1 MMRWAVALRRRL
13 AWNQALVDVVIAVFL
28 TIGSLLAVYDL
39 VPRLGVRSVPM
50 DALGLVLLSLQTVPL
65 AFRQRHPTAVLAII
79 GSAITVYNLLGYLP
93 GAGGI
98 AVVFALYSVAAN
110 TDRRTALTAAA
121 ITTIGIA
128 VSIAGSAM
136 AGNVR
141 QEDLL
146 VTAIANYV
154 IYATAWILGDNVR
167 VRRAY
172 TASLEARAAMLERE
186 RGEHARLA
194 VVEERARI
202 ARELHDVVA
211 HHVSVMVVQA
221 AAARRILVRDPAQA
235 TEALDVVETTGREA
249 LAEMRRMLG
258 VLRSDESSDDLAP
271 QPSLERL
278 DALLDQVRD
287 AGLRVQLLVEGDAR
301 PLPPGIDLN
310 AYRIVQEALTNV
322 LKHAGSARATVRIRY
337 GQRHL
342 ELEITDDG
350 RGAAAAILRAPGGG
364 QGLIGMRERAKLH
377 GGGVRAGPRKEGGYR
392 VMARLRIDGP
402 DRTPA
407 AASPTA
413 TPPTA
418 TSPTATSATSTVS
431 SPLDPAPDHLS

>member
-1 MMRWAVALRRRL
+1 MIRSAVAHRRRL
-13 AWNQALVDVVIAVFL
+13 AWNQAVIDAVVAGFL
-28 TIGSLLAVYDL
+28 TILSLFAVFDV
-39 VPRLGVRSVPM
+39 VPRLGIRSVPI
-50 DALGLVLLSLQTVPL
+50 DALGLALLSLQTVPL
-65 AFRQRHPTAVLAII
+65 AFRQRFPTAVLAII

-98 AVVFALYSVAAN
+98 AVAIALYSVAAN

-121 ITTIGIA
+121 ATAIGIA
-128 VSIAGSAM
+128 VSLAASATS
-136 AGNVR
+136 GNVK

-146 VTAIANYV
+146 VTAVANYV
-154 IYATAWILGDNVR
+154 IYATAWILGDNIR

-221 AAARRILVRDPAQA
+221 SAARRILVRDPAQA
-235 TEALDVVETTGREA
+235 TEALDVVETTGRQA
-249 LAEMRRMLG
+249 LVEMRRMLG
-258 VLRSDESSDDLAP
+258 VLRDDESSRDLSP

-278 DALLDQVRD
+278 DALIDQVRD
-287 AGLRVQLLVEGDAR
+287 AGLAVELVIEGDPR

-322 LKHAGSARATVRIRY
+322 LKHAGTASAGVRIRY
-337 GQRHL
+337 GRRHL

-350 RGAAAAILRAPGGG
+350 RGAAAAILDAPGGG
-364 QGLIGMRERAKLH
+364 QGLVGMRERAQLH
-377 GGGVRAGPRKEGGYR
+377 HGGVRAGPRKEGGYR

-402 DRTPA
+402 DPTPA
-407 AASPTA
+407 
-413 TPPTA
+413 
-418 TSPTATSATSTVS
+418 S
-431 SPLDPAPDHLS
+431 SPLDPAPDQLS

>member
-1 MMRWAVALRRRL
+1 MIRSAVAHRRRL
-13 AWNQALVDVVIAVFL
+13 AWNQAVIDAVVAGFL
-28 TIGSLLAVYDL
+28 TILSLFAVFDV
-39 VPRLGVRSVPM
+39 VPRLGIRSVPI
-50 DALGLVLLSLQTVPL
+50 DALGLALLSLQTVPL
-65 AFRQRHPTAVLAII
+65 AFRQRFPTAVLAII

-98 AVVFALYSVAAN
+98 AVAIALYSVAAN

-121 ITTIGIA
+121 ATAIGIA
-128 VSIAGSAM
+128 VSLAASATS
-136 AGNVR
+136 GNVK

-146 VTAIANYV
+146 VTAVANYV
-154 IYATAWILGDNVR
+154 IYATAWILGDNIR

-221 AAARRILVRDPAQA
+221 SAARRILVRDPAQA
-235 TEALDVVETTGREA
+235 TEALDVVETTGRQA
-249 LAEMRRMLG
+249 LVEMRRMLG
-258 VLRSDESSDDLAP
+258 VLRDDESSRDLSP

-278 DALLDQVRD
+278 DALIDQVRD
-287 AGLRVQLLVEGDAR
+287 AGLAVELVIEGDPR

-322 LKHAGSARATVRIRY
+322 LKHAGTASARVRIRY
-337 GQRHL
+337 GRRHL

-350 RGAAAAILRAPGGG
+350 RGAAAAILDAPGGG
-364 QGLIGMRERAKLH
+364 QGLVGMRERAQLH
-377 GGGVRAGPRKEGGYR
+377 HGGVRAGPRKEGGYR

-402 DRTPA
+402 EPTPA
-407 AASPTA
+407 
-413 TPPTA
+413 
-418 TSPTATSATSTVS
+418 S
-431 SPLDPAPDHLS
+431 SPLDPAPDQLS